1 MNALKKIAAILVLFV
16 GPAFPCVGGAGDG
29 TGFGSWVLT
38 KHIQLGPAPPPGYS
52 VSTSVVNDGADS
64 WPLLALSCR
73 NGEFQAVLFREKPKP
88 DTFMISIDGKK
99 PRTFN
104 ASIEE
109 HYSGALEAKITT
121 ADLDWFADSQSS
133 IRIALPA
140 ARREFVFSVKETR
153 KAVAVLKEACK
164 IP

>member
-1 MNALKKIAAILVLFV
+1 MNALKKITAVLVLFV

-99 PRTFN
+99 PRAFN

-109 HYSGALEAKITT
+109 HYSGTLEAKITT
-121 ADLDWFADSQSS
+121 ADLDWFAGSQTT
-133 IRIALPA
+133 IRVMLPA
-140 ARREFVFSVKETR
+140 SQREFVFGVTETR

>member
-1 MNALKKIAAILVLFV
+1 MNALKKIAAVLVLFV

-52 VSTSVVNDGADS
+52 VSTSVVNDGADR

-73 NGEFQAVLFREKPKP
+73 NGEFQAVLFREKPKL

-109 HYSGALEAKITT
+109 HYSGALEAKITK
-121 ADLDWFADSQSS
+121 ADLDWFADSQST
-133 IRIALPA
+133 IRVTLPA
-140 ARREFVFSVKETR
+140 SRLEFVFDVKETR